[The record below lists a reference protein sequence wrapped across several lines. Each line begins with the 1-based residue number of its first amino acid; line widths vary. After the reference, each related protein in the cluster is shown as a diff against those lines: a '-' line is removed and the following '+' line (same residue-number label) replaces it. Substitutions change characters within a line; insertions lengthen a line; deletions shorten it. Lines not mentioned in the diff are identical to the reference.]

1 MDFVE
6 FVLYDIQYT
15 KARAQPWFIDYCCF
29 IKTFQW
35 CIDSVLSKSW
45 LTDSDWISR
54 GRFLLRYT
62 LPRNLSSGDND
73 TVYGRPWGR
82 FGVRRVSNASWE
94 RRVGMEAAQARCGSI
109 LVVWLITTRGN
120 LNELFKI
127 FIILQKVFIL
137 DQIVK
142 DFTHRFLRCVLIA
155 DLKFFLSYN
164 WISKTGSIYF
174 CKDFLTLRGFKL
186 FIGVLRVEQHN
197 LIFYY

>member
-15 KARAQPWFIDYCCF
+15 WARVQPWFIDYCWF

-35 CIDSVLSKSW
+35 WLRLSKSW

-109 LVVWLITTRGN
+109 LVVWLITWRGN

-127 FIILQKVFIL
+127 FFILQKVFIL

-142 DFTHRFLRCVLIA
+142 D
-155 DLKFFLSYN
+155 N

-174 CKDFLTLRGFKL
+174 CKDFLILCGFKL

>member
-1 MDFVE
+1 MIYNTLKGSTLIYWLLL
-6 FVLYDIQYT
+6 LY
-15 KARAQPWFIDYCCF
+15 KNFSMMNWLG
-29 IKTFQW
+29 
-35 CIDSVLSKSW
+35 LSKSW

-109 LVVWLITTRGN
+109 LVVWLITGRGN

-127 FIILQKVFIL
+127 FFILQKVFIL
-137 DQIVK
+137 DQIVR
-142 DFTHRFLRCVLIA
+142 DFTHGFLRCVLIA
-155 DLKFFLSYN
+155 DVKIQNLFY
-164 WISKTGSIYF
+164 SITEYQRQ
-174 CKDFLTLRGFKL
+174 DPY
-186 FIGVLRVEQHN
+186 
-197 LIFYY
+197 IFVRTS